1 MRCPLAQ
8 YTPDPDLSR
17 LRKPLKPGPKIT
29 AKTPRTK
36 EERLAR
42 QRGYGERSRK
52 RKKEAAETAEARI
65 AAAEARAKK
74 AEGDLA
80 EAKEANRLQGLTVV
94 RAAME
99 IRRLRAVIASM
110 EADAIVAEV
119 EAAAPDAD
127 LHGEGTVV

>member
-1 MRCPLAQ
+1 M
-8 YTPDPDLSR
+8 
-17 LRKPLKPGPKIT
+17 
-29 AKTPRTK
+29 
-36 EERLAR
+36 
-42 QRGYGERSRK
+42 
-52 RKKEAAETAEARI
+52 
-65 AAAEARAKK
+65 K